1 MTAMPNVEKI
11 SIASTAEMAATV
23 RDAVNS
29 GEYVSTSEVVREA
42 LREWKLRHK
51 FRREEI
57 EELRKAWQDGLHSG
71 PGRFADID
79 AVKAESKGGVAEAE
93 PPGCGSAGFKRS
105 RAPLPADQFNN
116 SK

>member
-1 MTAMPNVEKI
+1 MNIYYYKQKGGELTAMPNVEKI

-29 GEYVSTSEVVREA
+29 GEYVSTSEEVREA

-79 AVKAESKGGVAEAE
+79 AVKAESR
-93 PPGCGSAGFKRS
+93 C
-105 RAPLPADQFNN
+105 RATENAPA
-116 SK
+116 K